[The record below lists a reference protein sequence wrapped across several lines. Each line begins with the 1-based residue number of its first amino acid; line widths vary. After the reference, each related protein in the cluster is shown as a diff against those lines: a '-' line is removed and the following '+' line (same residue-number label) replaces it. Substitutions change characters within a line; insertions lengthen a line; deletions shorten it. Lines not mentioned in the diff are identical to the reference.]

1 MDRNTEDAYGV
12 IDTIE
17 TPRSSWER
25 NFNHKTSFN
34 AGYLIPFYINMDIIP
49 GTTIKNSTSIICRMS
64 TPIFPT
70 MDNLYL
76 DTYWFKCSKFW
87 YWEHWRAMMGENE
100 LGAWAQE
107 VEYTEPKI
115 TTSATRKSTVN
126 DVMTYLGVPMG
137 VANLKYSKLA
147 VNAYI
152 DIWNQWFRDQ
162 NLQAPIIIDKT
173 DANLT
178 VDGTI
183 NTGCGLLPVQKYH
196 DYFTSCLPEPQK
208 GTAITTPLGGTAPVV
223 GNGSLGLTGIASNG
237 TTTYNGVLTGGIAP
251 TSGGAVRV
259 LGAGTRATGSSG
271 YLAVG
276 SSASAISTKN
286 DSSLGVATSPEDSG
300 LIADLTQATAATI
313 NALRLAFATQ
323 RILEKDARFGTRY
336 REILRGHFGVT
347 ASDESLLTPEYL
359 GGERTPINIETVL
372 QNSSTNSESPLG
384 QTGAFSVT
392 SMLNEDFTKSFT
404 KDDIL
409 VGLLCVRADHTYQ
422 QGLPRQF
429 TRERRL
435 DRYWP
440 SLAHIGNQPVYNY
453 EIYAQ
458 GDTTDN
464 EVFGYKEAWQ
474 EYMYHN
480 NRISGELLSSYIQSL
495 DAWHYGDDYDSL
507 PVLSD
512 EWIREPQK
520 FIDRTLAV
528 QSNTSHQFIAD
539 ILVKQHVS
547 APIPLNRVPGLID
560 HF

>member
-1 MDRNTEDAYGV
+1 MDRNTENAYGV

-17 TPRSSWER
+17 LPRSHWER
-25 NFNHKTSFN
+25 RFNHKTSFN
-34 AGYLIPFYINMDIIP
+34 AGYLIPFYLNMDIIP
-49 GTTIKNSTSIICRMS
+49 GTTIKNTTSMVIRMS
-64 TPIFPT
+64 TPMFPT
-70 MDNLYL
+70 MDNLYV
-76 DTYWFKCSKFW
+76 DTYYFKCSKFW
-87 YWEHWRAMMGENE
+87 YWEHFRAMMGENE

-115 TTSATRKSTVN
+115 TTASARTSTVN
-126 DVMTYLGVPMG
+126 DMMTYIGVPLGVAG
-137 VANLKYSKLA
+137 LKYSKMA

-162 NLQAPIIIDKT
+162 NLQAPIEFDKT

-183 NTGCGLLPVQKYH
+183 NTGCGLLPVQKFH
-196 DYFTSCLPEPQK
+196 DYFTSCLPQPQK
-208 GTAITTPLGGTAPVV
+208 GNAINTPLGVSAPVSIM
-223 GNGSLGLTGIASNG
+223 GNGKGINMTTGQNGTNVGVQLGTFWADPNHPGMLALKNGAVGQSTLPMQSDAGGINNSNSIIGFNSTPGLAGLTG
-237 TTTYNGVLTGGIAP
+237 
-251 TSGGAVRV
+251 
-259 LGAGTRATGSSG
+259 
-271 YLAVG
+271 
-276 SSASAISTKN
+276 
-286 DSSLGVATSPEDSG
+286 
-300 LIADLTQATAATI
+300 IADLTQATAATV

-336 REILRGHFGVT
+336 REILRGHFGST
-347 ASDESLLTPEYL
+347 AADESLLTPEYL
-359 GGERTPINIETVL
+359 GGKRIPVNIQTVL
-372 QNSSTNSESPLG
+372 QNSSTDSTSPLG

-392 SMLNEDFTKSFT
+392 VDTNNDFTKSFT

-409 VGLLCVRADHTYQ
+409 IGLLCVRADHTYQ
-422 QGLPRQF
+422 QGLPRQL

-458 GDTTDN
+458 GTATDN
-464 EVFGYKEAWQ
+464 QVFGYKEAWQ
-474 EYMYHN
+474 EYLYHN
-480 NRISGELLSSYIQSL
+480 NRISGELMSTYAQSL

-512 EWIREPQK
+512 QWIREPQK

-528 QSNTSHQFIAD
+528 QSNTAHQFIAD
-539 ILVKQHVS
+539 ILVTQKVS
-547 APIPLNRVPGLID
+547 APIPINRTPGLID

>member
-1 MDRNTEDAYGV
+1 MDRNTENAYGV

-17 TPRSSWER
+17 LPRSHWER
-25 NFNHKTSFN
+25 RFNHKTSFN
-34 AGYLIPFYINMDIIP
+34 AGYLIPFYLNMDIIP
-49 GTTIKNSTSIICRMS
+49 GTTIKNSTSMVIRMS
-64 TPIFPT
+64 TPMFPT
-70 MDNLYL
+70 MDNLYV
-76 DTYWFKCSKFW
+76 DTYYFKCSKFW
-87 YWEHWRAMMGENE
+87 YWEHFRAMMGENE

-115 TTSATRKSTVN
+115 TTASARASTVN
-126 DVMTYLGVPMG
+126 DMMTYIGVPLGVAG
-137 VANLKYSKLA
+137 LKYSKMA

-162 NLQAPIIIDKT
+162 NLQAPIEFDKT

-183 NTGCGLLPVQKYH
+183 NTGCGLLPVQKFH
-196 DYFTSCLPEPQK
+196 DYFTSCLPQPQK
-208 GTAITTPLGGTAPVV
+208 GNAINTPLGVSAPVSV
-223 GNGSLGLTGIASNG
+223 YGNEKALTFRTTGRADNMALAPNVGLNLYSGNGSGNLVGQAPGGNSPAFNLLYGLSNDTKYGNSGIIG
-237 TTTYNGVLTGGIAP
+237 T
-251 TSGGAVRV
+251 
-259 LGAGTRATGSSG
+259 
-271 YLAVG
+271 
-276 SSASAISTKN
+276 
-286 DSSLGVATSPEDSG
+286 
-300 LIADLTQATAATI
+300 ADLTQATAATV

-336 REILRGHFGVT
+336 REILRGHFGST
-347 ASDESLLTPEYL
+347 AADESLLTPEYL
-359 GGERTPINIETVL
+359 GGKRIPINIETVL
-372 QNSSTNSESPLG
+372 QNSSTDSTSPLG

-392 SMLNEDFTKSFT
+392 VDTNHDFTKSFT

-409 VGLLCVRADHTYQ
+409 IGLLCVRADHTYQ
-422 QGLPRQF
+422 QGLPRQL

-458 GDTTDN
+458 GTATDN
-464 EVFGYKEAWQ
+464 QVFGYKEAWQ
-474 EYMYHN
+474 EYLYHN
-480 NRISGELLSSYIQSL
+480 NRISGELMSTYAQSL

-512 EWIREPQK
+512 QWIREPQK

-528 QSNTSHQFIAD
+528 QSNTAHQFIAD
-539 ILVKQHVS
+539 ILVTQKVS
-547 APIPLNRVPGLID
+547 APIPINRTPGLID

>member
-1 MDRNTEDAYGV
+1 MDRNTVDAYGV

-17 TPRSSWER
+17 SPRSSWER

-34 AGYLIPFYINMDIIP
+34 AGYLVPFYINMDIIP
-49 GTTIKNSTSIICRMS
+49 GTTIKNSTSIVCRMS
-64 TPIFPT
+64 TPMFPT

-76 DTYWFKCSKFW
+76 DLYYFKCSKFW

-100 LGAWAQE
+100 LGAWVQE
-107 VEYTEPKI
+107 IEYTEPKI
-115 TTSATRKSTVN
+115 TTTAERPSTVN
-126 DVMTYLGVPMG
+126 DMMTYIGVPMG
-137 VANLKYSKLA
+137 VSNLKYSKIA

-162 NLQAPIIIDKT
+162 NLQAPIVIDKT

-208 GTAITTPLGGTAPVV
+208 GTAISTPLGGTAPVL
-223 GNGSLGLTGIASNG
+223 GNGQQVHMYRSQGGTSMGFITQKAMLSG
-237 TTTYNGVLTGGIAP
+237 TTGGMQMTNTALVGTGTNEYLAFGNNSSD
-251 TSGGAVRV
+251 TSG
-259 LGAGTRATGSSG
+259 T
-271 YLAVG
+271 
-276 SSASAISTKN
+276 
-286 DSSLGVATSPEDSG
+286 G

-359 GGERTPINIETVL
+359 GGKRIPINIETVL
-372 QNSSTNSESPLG
+372 QNSSTNTESPLG

-392 SMLNEDFTKSFT
+392 SDFNEDFTKSFT

-409 VGLLCVRADHTYQ
+409 IGLLCVRADHTYQ

-458 GDTTDN
+458 GTAADN

-474 EYMYHN
+474 EYMFHN
-480 NRISGELLSSYIQSL
+480 NRISGELLSTYTQSL

-512 EWIREPQK
+512 EWIKEPQK

>member
-17 TPRSSWER
+17 SPRSSWER
-25 NFNHKTSFN
+25 SFNHKTSFN
-34 AGYLIPFYINMDIIP
+34 AGYLVPFYINMDIIP
-49 GTTIKNSTSIICRMS
+49 GTTIKNSTSIVCRMS
-64 TPIFPT
+64 TPMFPT

-76 DTYWFKCSKFW
+76 DLYYFKCSKFW

-115 TTSATRKSTVN
+115 TTTAERPSTVN
-126 DVMTYLGVPMG
+126 DMMTYIGIPMG
-137 VANLKYSKLA
+137 VANLKYSKIA

-152 DIWNQWFRDQ
+152 DVWNQWFRDQ

-208 GTAITTPLGGTAPVV
+208 GTAITTPLGATAPVI
-223 GNGSLGLTGIASNG
+223 GNGSALGLQLKTGNGYPGADNTYTLVPDPNSSSIFRSNSQ
-237 TTTYNGVLTGGIAP
+237 TSAPRYNV
-251 TSGGAVRV
+251 S
-259 LGAGTRATGSSG
+259 
-271 YLAVG
+271 
-276 SSASAISTKN
+276 KN
-286 DSSLGVATSPEDSG
+286 PEQSG
-300 LIADLTQATAATI
+300 LITDLTQATAATI

-359 GGERTPINIETVL
+359 GGKRIPINIETVL
-372 QNSSTNSESPLG
+372 QNSSTNTESPLG

-392 SMLNEDFTKSFT
+392 SDFNEDFTKSFT

-409 VGLLCVRADHTYQ
+409 IGLLCVRADHTYQ

-458 GDTTDN
+458 GTAADN

-480 NRISGELLSSYIQSL
+480 NRISGELLSTYTQSL

-547 APIPLNRVPGLID
+547 APIPLDRVPGLID

>member
-25 NFNHKTSFN
+25 AFNHKTSFN

-49 GTTIKNSTSIICRMS
+49 GTTIKNTTSIVCRMS
-64 TPIFPT
+64 TPMFPT
-70 MDNLYL
+70 MDNLYM

-107 VEYTEPKI
+107 IEYTEPKI
-115 TTSATRKSTVN
+115 TTTTTRPSTVN
-126 DVMTYLGVPMG
+126 DLMTYIGVPMG
-137 VANLKYSKLA
+137 IAGLKYSKLA

-173 DANLT
+173 DADLT
-178 VDGTI
+178 VDNTI

-208 GTAITTPLGGTAPVV
+208 GNAIKTPLGGTAPVITLPGTQNISTEGLKWNSV
-223 GNGSLGLTGIASNG
+223 EGNIPTNTNITLGVYG
-237 TTTYNGVLTGGIAP
+237 TGGH
-251 TSGGAVRV
+251 S
-259 LGAGTRATGSSG
+259 TGFITNN
-271 YLAVG
+271 VG
-276 SSASAISTKN
+276 FN
-286 DSSLGVATSPEDSG
+286 QNLYPVN

-336 REILRGHFGVT
+336 REILRGHFSVT
-347 ASDESLLTPEYL
+347 PSDESLLTPEYL
-359 GGERTPINIETVL
+359 GGVRVPINIETVL
-372 QNSSTNSESPLG
+372 QNSSTDSESPLG

-392 SMLNEDFTKSFT
+392 SNLNEDFTKSFT

-409 VGLLCVRADHTYQ
+409 IGLLCVRADHTYQ

-458 GDTTDN
+458 GTDKDN

-480 NRISGELLSSYIQSL
+480 NRISGELLSTYAQSL